1 MSLERIENSIPP
13 IADGE
18 DRHVEHK
25 HRIVHSPAG
34 AKYVSP
40 SGRETSSIPIDF
52 RS

>member
-1 MSLERIENSIPP
+1 MSLERIESSVPT

-25 HRIVHSPAG
+25 HRIVHSAAAP
-34 AKYVSP
+34 KHFP
-40 SGRETSSIPIDF
+40 PPGREISSIPIDF